1 MFPSTASKSKLNCI
15 ARKSV
20 NLSEIEAQL
29 AQLEKLDEAAQ
40 LDVIEQVI
48 RALEELVS

>member
-1 MFPSTASKSKLNCI
+1 M
-15 ARKSV
+15 

>member
-1 MFPSTASKSKLNCI
+1 M
-15 ARKSV
+15 

-40 LDVIEQVI
+40 LEVIERVI

>member
-1 MFPSTASKSKLNCI
+1 MFPSMASKSKPNFI

-29 AQLEKLDEAAQ
+29 AQLEQLDEAAQ
-40 LDVIEQVI
+40 LEVIERVI
-48 RALEELVS
+48 HALEELVS

>member
-1 MFPSTASKSKLNCI
+1 MALKSKPNWI
-15 ARKSV
+15 ARKIV

-29 AQLEKLDEAAQ
+29 ARLDELDEAAQ
-40 LDVIEQVI
+40 LEVIEQVI

>member
-1 MFPSTASKSKLNCI
+1 M
-15 ARKSV
+15 

-29 AQLEKLDEAAQ
+29 AQLEELDEAAQ